1 MEIKINNPI
10 NNIISFLAI
19 APVLQ
24 ITKDNDIGEKI
35 IKKRLP
41 NKYITTIPHV
51 IELNIPCKNKY
62 DIR

>member
-1 MEIKINNPI
+1 MEIKINTPI

-35 IKKRLP
+35 IKKFLKFDSIFLKKFKRS
-41 NKYITTIPHV
+41 V
-51 IELNIPCKNKY
+51 
-62 DIR
+62 